1 LHSEPQRT
9 AANHKSSVTSPNSET
24 TRDIYNIL
32 QHICSATVQHVP
44 TCSNMLRSGST
55 GGWR

>member
-9 AANHKSSVTSPNSET
+9 AANHKSSVTSPNTVKQFAIST
-24 TRDIYNIL
+24 TFYNTFAPQRYNML
-32 QHICSATVQHVP
+32 P

-55 GGWR
+55 G